1 MKHVCIYLGALT
13 LSVVMTAAPTPAQA
27 HKDEGKT
34 PAAAE
39 TKKAER
45 GHKDFVQVNINSA
58 DAKALS
64 KALLRVGKKRAA
76 AIVAYRDE
84 HGPFEAAEDLAK
96 VKGISKRIV
105 KLNADRI
112 LLQDSEE
119 AATDNQAQDP

>member
-1 MKHVCIYLGALT
+1 MKQICIYLGALT
-13 LSVVMTAAPTPAQA
+13 LSVVMTAAPTPTQA
-27 HKDEGKT
+27 HNADGKK

-39 TKKAER
+39 AKKAKR
-45 GHKDFVQVNINSA
+45 GHKEHRLININSA

-64 KALLRVGKKRAA
+64 KVLLRVGKKRAA